1 MNSIEIAKSLIE
13 ENDKDIEDLRSAE
26 KAIRQRIE
34 GYKADI
40 DTYEKGINSLR
51 HAITMAEEDL
61 QCKTDLKKQY
71 LVDNLALKLLIAQ
84 GGGLDM
90 LD

>member
-1 MNSIEIAKSLIE
+1 MNSIEIAKKLIE

-26 KAIRQRIE
+26 NAIRQRID

-40 DTYEKGINSLR
+40 DTYEKGISSLR
-51 HAITMAEEDL
+51 HAIMMAEEEL
-61 QCKTDLKKQY
+61 QRKKDLKKEY
-71 LVDNLALKLLIAQ
+71 LVDNLALRSFIGS

>member
-13 ENDKDIEDLRSAE
+13 ENNTDIEDLRSAE
-26 KAIRQRIE
+26 KTIQKRIE
-34 GYKADI
+34 EYKQDI
-40 DTYEKGINSLR
+40 AAYEKRIDSLR

-61 QCKTDLKKQY
+61 QCKRDLKKQY
-71 LVDNLALKLLIAQ
+71 LVDNLALKLLIAE